1 MPGCRGSYQSPGPKP
16 ACSVPR
22 MDDPQGDLSAIDGGD
37 VGKMLM
43 GQLEDLIDSWA
54 KVIEVVAQHGID
66 PTPLLQTLAGTLRAT
81 ADQLD
86 PPTHTAPNGH

>member
-1 MPGCRGSYQSPGPKP
+1 MPRFLPEPGPEP
-16 ACSVPR
+16 AGSVPR
-22 MDDPQGDLSAIDGGD
+22 MDDRHGDLFGIDGGD
-37 VGKMLM
+37 VGALLM

-86 PPTHTAPNGH
+86 PANHAPSNGS

>member
-1 MPGCRGSYQSPGPKP
+1 
-16 ACSVPR
+16 
-22 MDDPQGDLSAIDGGD
+22 MDDRHGDLFAIDGGD
-37 VGKMLM
+37 VGALLM

-86 PPTHTAPNGH
+86 PGDRTASNGS